1 MPKETPEEQPKPEK
15 TPKRA
20 VIQYR
25 TRKLEAF
32 SKWSLW
38 FQRELT
44 GLDSQ
49 DVMTQF
55 YARPTWPAM
64 TGMIEVKSI
73 TWD

>member
-1 MPKETPEEQPKPEK
+1 MPDKTEQPPQ
-15 TPKRA
+15 PKRA
-20 VIQYR
+20 LIQYR
-25 TRKLEAF
+25 TKPLAVDV
-32 SKWSLW
+32 KWSLW

-44 GLDSQ
+44 GIDSQ